1 MDGGLC
7 VSVMKQLLGAQ
18 ACVVVGEVGG
28 GVRVER
34 GWGGLTCVFVVV
46 VGALHSLS
54 VPGTHT

>member
-7 VSVMKQLLGAQ
+7 VSVMKQLLGAH
-18 ACVVVGEVGG
+18 GLRGGGG